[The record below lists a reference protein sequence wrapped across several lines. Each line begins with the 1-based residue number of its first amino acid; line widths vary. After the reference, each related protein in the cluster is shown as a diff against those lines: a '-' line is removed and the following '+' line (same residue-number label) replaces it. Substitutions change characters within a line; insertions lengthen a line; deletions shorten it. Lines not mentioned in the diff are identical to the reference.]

1 MTGPDRYNERDFSE
15 VRPRDWI
22 WQNNEY
28 DTRRTGT
35 LALLSTSKIGRTDPV
50 LSPAIYRFLVHAV
63 DVALPFEL
71 AASYHSASDYC
82 VGANPVLRKV

>member
-50 LSPAIYRFLVHAV
+50 L
-63 DVALPFEL
+63 
-71 AASYHSASDYC
+71 
-82 VGANPVLRKV
+82 

>member
-1 MTGPDRYNERDFSE
+1 MIWVPFGTHLGTKKNTG
-15 VRPRDWI
+15 
-22 WQNNEY
+22 
-28 DTRRTGT
+28 TGT